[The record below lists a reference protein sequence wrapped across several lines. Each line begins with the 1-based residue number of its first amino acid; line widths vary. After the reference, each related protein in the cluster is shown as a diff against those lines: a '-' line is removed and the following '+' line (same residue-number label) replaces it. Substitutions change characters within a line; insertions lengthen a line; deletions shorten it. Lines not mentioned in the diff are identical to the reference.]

1 LIKDQYI
8 VVFRDGYSDID
19 ARAQK
24 LVGKT
29 NGKLKH
35 TFKAGLKG
43 FSAVMTKEEA
53 AAVSVD
59 PSVAYVEQDQIVS
72 AEGAKDTTR
81 AKGGSKG
88 RKVRDGTVSST
99 PGTTTQA
106 NARWNLDRIDQ
117 SDLPLNDTYTYSAT
131 GVGVNA
137 YIVDTGIRT
146 THVEFGGRA
155 TLDFTAIDDGYG
167 ATGCHWHGTHVA
179 GTIGGVTVGVAKNV
193 LLHSV
198 RVLDCNASGSWSAII
213 AGIDW
218 VTANRILPAVMN
230 VSISGGFSQAV
241 NDAIDRATAAGI
253 TVVTAAGNYSADA
266 CGYSPAS
273 AVTSITV
280 AGSGDSDARVISSD
294 FGACIDII
302 APGDNIVSA
311 WNTSDTWLDVATGT
325 SMAAPH
331 VAGAAAL
338 YLERNP
344 SATPASVATALF
356 TVASVG
362 KIKGFSSD
370 TPNLLLRIK

>member
-1 LIKDQYI
+1 
-8 VVFRDGYSDID
+8 
-19 ARAQK
+19 
-24 LVGKT
+24 
-29 NGKLKH
+29 
-35 TFKAGLKG
+35 
-43 FSAVMTKEEA
+43 
-53 AAVSVD
+53 
-59 PSVAYVEQDQIVS
+59 
-72 AEGAKDTTR
+72 
-81 AKGGSKG
+81 
-88 RKVRDGTVSST
+88 
-99 PGTTTQA
+99 
-106 NARWNLDRIDQ
+106 
-117 SDLPLNDTYTYSAT
+117 
-131 GVGVNA
+131 
-137 YIVDTGIRT
+137 
-146 THVEFGGRA
+146 
-155 TLDFTAIDDGYG
+155 
-167 ATGCHWHGTHVA
+167 
-179 GTIGGVTVGVAKNV
+179 
-193 LLHSV
+193 
-198 RVLDCNASGSWSAII
+198 
-213 AGIDW
+213 
-218 VTANRILPAVMN
+218 MN